1 MKIIFRVN
9 KEKIIK
15 MQWGLNRGDVSVKKE
30 EFMNEVIQ
38 NDCEYIINRSLIKN
52 SINKFTFDIEMF
64 LTCSNEKGEAKKSK
78 SQIKRICT
86 RTK

>member
-15 MQWGLNRGDVSVKKE
+15 MQWGLHRGDVSVRKE

-38 NDCEYIINRSLIKN
+38 NDKKLIVRVGTKSTRDLTFSFVGYKN
-52 SINKFTFDIEMF
+52 
-64 LTCSNEKGEAKKSK
+64 
-78 SQIKRICT
+78 
-86 RTK
+86 